1 MVIGPDPADGVR
13 RRNLARV
20 LDLVH
25 HGEARTRSDLTASTG
40 LNRSTVGALVAE
52 LSALGLL
59 VETQGESSNRVG
71 RPSPGVRV
79 AKDPVVIAVNPEID
93 AITAAVVGL
102 AGRVELRIRRPLAE
116 RPSPAEATRVI
127 ADLVGELREQALGQ
141 RRFVGIGLAIP
152 GLVRSSDGVVRLAP
166 HLEWREE
173 PFTDAV
179 SEATGLPAAAR
190 NDAGLGALAEHL
202 FGVGRGVDELVYLNG
217 GASGIGGG
225 VVVRGHLLTGAHGYA
240 GEFGHN
246 RPGVASLDDRATEH
260 GELED
265 EVSRARLLNVAGLTG
280 ADEPE
285 LRAALLGS
293 TDPAVRD
300 ELARQQRL
308 LAVALSNAINVF
320 NPELVVL
327 GGFLSTLLAWDGAA
341 LESAVRASTL
351 PAAWEGV
358 RISAAGLAEDR
369 LLIGAAELA
378 FDRILRDPSQFESV
392 R

>member
-1 MVIGPDPADGVR
+1 
-13 RRNLARV
+13 
-20 LDLVH
+20 
-25 HGEARTRSDLTASTG
+25 
-40 LNRSTVGALVAE
+40 
-52 LSALGLL
+52 
-59 VETQGESSNRVG
+59 
-71 RPSPGVRV
+71 VRV
-79 AKDPVVIAVNPEID
+79 AKDPVVLAVNPEID

-102 AGRVELRIRRPLAE
+102 AGRVELRIRRSVTTPT
-116 RPSPAEATRVI
+116 PAEATRVI
-127 ADLVGELREQALGQ
+127 AELAAELRERVPAE

-166 HLEWREE
+166 HLDWREE

-179 SEATGLPAAAR
+179 SEATGLPASAR

-202 FGVGRGVDELVYLNG
+202 FGIGRGVDELVYLNG

-225 VVVRGHLLTGAHGYA
+225 VVVRGRLLTGAHGYA

-246 RPGVASLDDRATEH
+246 RPGVGSLDDRATEH

-265 EVSRARLLNVAGLTG
+265 EVSRARLLRVAGLAG

-285 LRAALLGS
+285 LRAALLTS
-293 TDPAVRD
+293 TDGAVRD

-327 GGFLSTLLAWDGAA
+327 GGFLSTLLAWDGEA
-341 LESAVRASTL
+341 LVRAVQASAL
-351 PAAWEGV
+351 PAAFEGV
-358 RISAAGLAEDR
+358 RIRAAGLAEDR

-378 FDRILRDPSQFESV
+378 FDRILRDPALIESAS
-392 R
+392 